1 MHSID
6 YMINNHILP
15 QFRRKHLSKR
25 QASFAHVIIFQ
36 WINYE
41 IEIIGWVSA
50 WTSWSNYQKKATD
63 FMMWFL
69 IQNWTKIRKF
79 WMMFRGTL
87 CSTTKDGPRLGGGGV
102 CQRDLDPSPPHN
114 LDLCLF
120 NTQKWITFCPIYS
133 NLLCVCVKVQ
143 ISVEK
148 RTDRFRTDLRTDINI
163 WTNLL

>member
-50 WTSWSNYQKKATD
+50 WTSWSNYQKKWQIIWCVS
-63 FMMWFL
+63 WFR
-69 IQNWTKIRKF
+69 IERKSASLG
-79 WMMFRGTL
+79 WCLGAPYAM
-87 CSTTKDGPRLGGGGV
+87 DGPRLRGGGV

-120 NTQKWITFCPIYS
+120 NTKNESHSVQYTHTF
-133 NLLCVCVKVQ
+133 
-143 ISVEK
+143 
-148 RTDRFRTDLRTDINI
+148 
-163 WTNLL
+163 